1 MVQADNSIFFK
12 ITCTETSKMDA
23 IAKSVKSQLSEKEAE
38 FQKVGTHKLMLLGE
52 SQNVIV
58 DNGLAERKNTIGNN
72 ITTLN
77 TQLNTLKTNMSD
89 QQIKLL
95 DSEQEEMEGIQ
106 KLMERPRL
114 SVIYLIF
121 GAVLGIL
128 FVCAWKAFQM
138 VSTVKIQNSEEVC
151 RLFDVRL
158 LGEVATQRKGRRFL
172 SAVDGKL
179 YAIKERRKKKLPKEQ
194 QIKMASANI
203 ALTCR
208 KNGIDC
214 VYMTGSEYENMDT
227 SILELLKAELA
238 ARNVQVKEGGNIF
251 YDVESLERG
260 TELGNML
267 FIEQVNVSIYDEI
280 ANEFNLAKEQGSH
293 ILGVVV
299 FT

>member
-1 MVQADNSIFFK
+1 MPYI
-12 ITCTETSKMDA
+12 
-23 IAKSVKSQLSEKEAE
+23 
-38 FQKVGTHKLMLLGE
+38 
-52 SQNVIV
+52 
-58 DNGLAERKNTIGNN
+58 
-72 ITTLN
+72 
-77 TQLNTLKTNMSD
+77 
-89 QQIKLL
+89 
-95 DSEQEEMEGIQ
+95 
-106 KLMERPRL
+106 
-114 SVIYLIF
+114 
-121 GAVLGIL
+121 
-128 FVCAWKAFQM
+128 
-138 VSTVKIQNSEEVC
+138 
-151 RLFDVRL
+151 
-158 LGEVATQRKGRRFL
+158 
-172 SAVDGKL
+172 
-179 YAIKERRKKKLPKEQ
+179 KKKIDRNQ
-194 QIKMASANI
+194 VMMASANI

-227 SILELLKAELA
+227 SVLELLKAELA